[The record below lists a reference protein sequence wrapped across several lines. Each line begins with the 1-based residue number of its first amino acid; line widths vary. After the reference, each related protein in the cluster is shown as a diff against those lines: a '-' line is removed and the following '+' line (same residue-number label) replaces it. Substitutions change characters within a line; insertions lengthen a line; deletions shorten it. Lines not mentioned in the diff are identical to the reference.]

1 MSKQE
6 EGKLTLIERT
16 QLKLHLGICDFCTR
30 FQQQTKLFTSHAHH
44 SHEHNIPTLSAEKKQ
59 AIKAMLKDH

>member
-30 FQQQTKLFTSHAHH
+30 FQQQTKFFTGHAHH
-44 SHEHNIPTLSAEKKQ
+44 SHEHNHITLSKEKKEQ
-59 AIKAMLKDH
+59 IRSMLKD